1 MIMDEEVFL
10 VTTRSLNPDLTY
22 VRDLIGAGWK
32 GAVAARP
39 SVRAQARSLV
49 TPAVVGLGL
58 GAIATLLRKDRKSV
72 SKFASASLIGTVV
85 GLTAAAA
92 WASRGS
98 ARAALRNVNTVRD
111 AHWLEKNPI
120 AYA

>member
-1 MIMDEEVFL
+1 M
-10 VTTRSLNPDLTY
+10 TTRSLNSDLTY

-39 SVRAQARSLV
+39 SVRSQAGLFV
-49 TPAVVGLGL
+49 APAVLGAGL
-58 GAIATLLRKDRKSV
+58 GALGALIKKDRRTIMKC
-72 SKFASASLIGTVV
+72 ASIGLIGAAV
-85 GLTAAAA
+85 GLSAGAA